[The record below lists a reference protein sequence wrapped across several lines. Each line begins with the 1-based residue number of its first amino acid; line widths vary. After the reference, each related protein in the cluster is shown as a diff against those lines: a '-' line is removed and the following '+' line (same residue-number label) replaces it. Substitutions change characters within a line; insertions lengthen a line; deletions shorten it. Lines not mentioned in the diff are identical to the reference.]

1 MKENG
6 PILVVD
12 DEEDIRNLLL
22 YQLKKE
28 GLNAVSASNGQEAL
42 ELARKSS
49 PSMMILDLML
59 PGISGTEVCRRL
71 RADPA
76 TADIPILMLSARSEE
91 IDRVV
96 GFEVGADDY
105 VAKPFSIREL
115 LLRIRAILRRSSTLE
130 EQGKEQGKEQK
141 GIHGLLKIDEEAHRV
156 WVRGENEEELVLT
169 ATEFKLLNTLVR
181 RPGRVFSRA
190 QLLQDVWGMPPDL
203 QTRTV
208 DTHVKRLREKLL
220 GAASHLETVRGVGYR
235 FNPDNIAEPG
245 SAGDTSEA

>member
-1 MKENG
+1 MRDNG

-12 DEEDIRNLLL
+12 DEEDIRNLLVH
-22 YQLKKE
+22 QLKKE
-28 GLNAVSASNGQEAL
+28 GLTVRAVANGTEAV
-42 ELARKSS
+42 EAARRQT
-49 PSMMILDLML
+49 PSLVILDLML

-76 TADIPILMLSARSEE
+76 TAEVPILMLSARGEE

-105 VAKPFSIREL
+105 VTKPFSVREL
-115 LLRIRAILRRSSTLE
+115 LLRVRAILRRNPTPE
-130 EQGKEQGKEQK
+130 EPRDGRAT
-141 GIHGLLKIDEEAHRV
+141 HGRLRVDEAAHRV
-156 WVRGENEEELVLT
+156 WLVDTQEEIVLT
-169 ATEFKLLNTLVR
+169 ATEFKLLLTLAR
-181 RPGRVFSRA
+181 RPGRVFGRA

-220 GAASHLETVRGVGYR
+220 SASTHLETVRGVGYR
-235 FNPDNIAEPG
+235 FNPDAEPG
-245 SAGDTSEA
+245 LPSQVGEDQVEDPPK